1 MFGNFNRA
9 PKPAPSS
16 EKSHPGK
23 TDEDALELLREKVD
37 AVVAQD
43 PSFSALTEEDVNMVV
58 NALAV
63 MQEKTGEPYT
73 IQSLTDFDEGL
84 PEEIGAT
91 IIERLSAK
99 GGAPATVT
107 DSQGV
112 VHRVEGTA
120 DAQHFV
126 EEQRN
131 QES

>member
-9 PKPAPSS
+9 PKPAPSN
-16 EKSHPGK
+16 EKLHPGK

-37 AVVAQD
+37 AVIAQD
-43 PSFSALTEEDVNMVV
+43 ASFGALTEEDVNMVV